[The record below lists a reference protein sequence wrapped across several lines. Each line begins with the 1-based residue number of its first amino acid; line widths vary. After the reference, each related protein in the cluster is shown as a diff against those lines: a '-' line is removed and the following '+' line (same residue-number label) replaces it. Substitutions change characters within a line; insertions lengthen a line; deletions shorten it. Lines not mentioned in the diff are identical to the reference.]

1 MVKAHSI
8 GMTESIIGV
17 TITGDGGETH
27 WLEIIPIKAT
37 STSVT
42 YTVRSPMCF
51 TFKTSPGRGAFQVV
65 ARALAILARRIY
77 LTKK

>member
-8 GMTESIIGV
+8 HMTESIIGV
-17 TITGDGGETH
+17 TIVTDDGEMKR
-27 WLEIIPIKAT
+27 LEIIPIKVT

-51 TFKTSPGRGAFQVV
+51 TFKTSPGRGTFQVV
-65 ARALAILARRIY
+65 ARALAILAKRIY

>member
-1 MVKAHSI
+1 
-8 GMTESIIGV
+8 MTESIIGV
-17 TITGDGGETH
+17 TITADGGETH
-27 WLEIIPIKAT
+27 WLEIIPTKVT

-51 TFKTSPGRGAFQVV
+51 TFKTSPGRGTFQVV
-65 ARALAILARRIY
+65 ARALAILAKRIY